1 MPGYSGTPLFKKLGI
16 KPGFR
21 IKVWNPPME
30 YERLV
35 LNLPDDVKISQ
46 RFRSKID
53 LWHLFTKSR
62 RELEEQLAI
71 AASQINQDAMIWV
84 SWPKKASGVA
94 SEVSEDTIRQICLP
108 MGLVDVK
115 VCAVDDVWSGLKLVI
130 RKSNRE

>member
-115 VCAVDDVWSGLKLVI
+115 VCAVDDAWL
-130 RKSNRE
+130 RRERG